1 MESEDWKEKLERE
14 REREKRW
21 RLCLQCHLVAI
32 YIFKSWDPW
41 APLSSMLLCF
51 LSCYFSSFPYFICI
65 VMQLVEFLLIFNPIS
80 PKPLWGQMGQ
90 IATDMKASLSAVPG
104 LLLGRIPLISS
115 STCFHQPSCVR
126 IRPLPIGGHPGTENT
141 GWEIKEEIEREQAGR
156 GTIPREQQEKTD
168 GGTVRRW

>member
-1 MESEDWKEKLERE
+1 MKTLSAVPSSG
-14 REREKRW
+14 
-21 RLCLQCHLVAI
+21 HI
-32 YIFKSWDPW
+32 YIYSKAGILVHHW
-41 APLSSMLLCF
+41 AVGFYVFFLATSLPFRTSYALLCN
-51 LSCYFSSFPYFICI
+51 LSNFYS
-65 VMQLVEFLLIFNPIS
+65 IS

-156 GTIPREQQEKTD
+156 GMIAT
-168 GGTVRRW
+168 GTTGKNRRWHGEEVIVYDGLLVLLGCW